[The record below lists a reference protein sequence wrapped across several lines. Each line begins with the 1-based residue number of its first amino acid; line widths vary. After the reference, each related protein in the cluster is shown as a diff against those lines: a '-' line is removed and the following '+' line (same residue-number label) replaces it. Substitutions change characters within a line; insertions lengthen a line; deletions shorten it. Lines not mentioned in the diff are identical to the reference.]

1 MAVRKI
7 NHKKRILSTKSV
19 SLSRVEFPN
28 IIEFTYDSKSDKNP
42 LVFVLKIKNK
52 ILNGINM
59 NYLKDADVNKL
70 FLEDN
75 EKNLKNCSVYKESF
89 RTYSTKKIKS
99 LQLVNFA
106 TTDSKKPKQ
115 PTKPEQPKKPEGGR

>member
-1 MAVRKI
+1 MAVKKI
-7 NHKKRILSTKSV
+7 NHKKRILSTKPTSI
-19 SLSRVEFPN
+19 SRVEFPN
-28 IIEFTYDSKSDKNP
+28 IIEFTYDSKSDKKP
-42 LVFVLKIKNK
+42 LVFVLKIKNQ

-59 NYLKDADVNKL
+59 NYLKDAEINKL

-75 EKNLKNCSVYKESF
+75 EKNLKNWSVYKESY

-99 LQLVNFA
+99 LQLVSFA
-106 TTDSKKPKQ
+106 ESDSKKPKK

>member
-75 EKNLKNCSVYKESF
+75 EKNLKNWSVYKESF

>member
-1 MAVRKI
+1 MAVKKI

-28 IIEFTYDSKSDKNP
+28 IIEFTYDSKSDKKP
-42 LVFVLKIKNK
+42 LVFVLKIKNQ

-59 NYLKDADVNKL
+59 NYLKDAEINKL

-75 EKNLKNCSVYKESF
+75 EKNLKNWSVYKESY

-99 LQLVNFA
+99 LQLVSFA
-106 TTDSKKPKQ
+106 ESDSKKPKK

>member
-75 EKNLKNCSVYKESF
+75 EKENAC
-89 RTYSTKKIKS
+89 
-99 LQLVNFA
+99 
-106 TTDSKKPKQ
+106 
-115 PTKPEQPKKPEGGR
+115 